1 MRARPRW
8 FSSILSTATRNGY
21 FFAIRE
27 EGGKGEREREKRR
40 EKAQTKR
47 SHRAWFERVARAR
60 HPTRM
65 HFIRKLLNLV
75 SFRRPRANS
84 VEPTEF
90 RETSAGRICCSL
102 ECRYPAVSHPFSSF
116 LLPRPNRQFSI
127 FSSQNLGNSWI
138 FLFSSDISFFS
149 FFTRLP
155 FASNAIDTSFQPGRM
170 E

>member
-1 MRARPRW
+1 
-8 FSSILSTATRNGY
+8 
-21 FFAIRE
+21 
-27 EGGKGEREREKRR
+27 
-40 EKAQTKR
+40 
-47 SHRAWFERVARAR
+47 
-60 HPTRM
+60 M

-116 LLPRPNRQFSI
+116 VLPRPNRQFFI
-127 FSSQNLGNSWI
+127 FSFQNLGNSWI

-155 FASNAIDTSFQPGRM
+155 FASNAIDTSFQPGVFKWNKGFRFCCAVQRN
-170 E
+170 EQRQPLFNVERVAEKKEVIGGY

>member
-1 MRARPRW
+1 
-8 FSSILSTATRNGY
+8 
-21 FFAIRE
+21 
-27 EGGKGEREREKRR
+27 
-40 EKAQTKR
+40 
-47 SHRAWFERVARAR
+47 
-60 HPTRM
+60 M

-138 FLFSSDISFFS
+138 FLFSSDIFFFL
-149 FFTRLP
+149 FFYEAP
-155 FASNAIDTSFQPGRM
+155 FRVQRHRYEFSTGTNGIKDFAFVALYNATNNDNRCLTSNALPKKGGYRRLLTMHPSPIRPTFFVNNASSPPA
-170 E
+170 